1 MKNGEKTAL
10 LSISLQ
16 LMKQQCMQ
24 KTINSDLPVEIVEE
38 REQIKAQL
46 TPGLLLAVVKN
57 VGIHHT
63 DRIVHDFRTVGRP
76 MEKPGKEEPRLTFNP
91 DSTDAYQTSVVKL
104 YLHRW

>member
-1 MKNGEKTAL
+1 
-10 LSISLQ
+10 
-16 LMKQQCMQ
+16 MQ

-46 TPGLLLAVVKN
+46 TPRLLLAVVKN

-76 MEKPGKEEPRLTFNP
+76 MEKPGKEEPWLTLNAYQMLTRHLLWNFT
-91 DSTDAYQTSVVKL
+91 STDGKRAAG
-104 YLHRW
+104 YLGQV